1 MAKSPLPT
9 SIRVPPTDLPFGYAA
24 ISPEIGAEIRGIDL
38 GRPVSRELI
47 DLLRALLDERLVLVI
62 RDQILTPT
70 QHVAL
75 MSQFGQL
82 APASPV
88 RPGLDV
94 RHHQVKVVD
103 GRNYE
108 GRTAYWHSDITY
120 MLTPPSI
127 TSLFARIV
135 PTSGGDTE
143 FASATSAYRGLSTP
157 IRNLIDSL
165 FAVHDDAGLAAFLGP
180 DGPGVWDDNLITELQ
195 PVSHP
200 LVIAN
205 PRTGARSIFANHAFT
220 KHITGLDSVESD
232 ALLSLLLTRI
242 AQPRNTIRINWQ
254 PGTLVLSDNRATI
267 HRAIDDYGQQ
277 TRVLHKVSVR
287 GDRPTGSFV
296 VPARAKDYLAQLN
309 LRIQHR

>member
-1 MAKSPLPT
+1 MVKTALTKSAPV
-9 SIRVPPTDLPFGYAA
+9 SPTDLPFNYEA

-38 GRPVSRELI
+38 GHPLGDEVVG
-47 DLLRALLDERLVLVI
+47 LLRSLLDERLVLVI

-75 MSQFGQL
+75 MNQFGHL

-88 RPGLDV
+88 IPGLDV

-103 GRNYE
+103 GRNYG
-108 GRTAYWHSDITY
+108 GRIDYWHSDITY

-127 TSLFARIV
+127 TSLFARIL

-143 FASATSAYRGLSTP
+143 FASAASAYRSLSAP
-157 IRNLIDSL
+157 IRNLVDSL
-165 FAVHDDAGLAAFLGP
+165 SAVHDDAGLAAYLEP
-180 DGPGVWDDNLITELQ
+180 NGPGVWEDNLITELQ
-195 PVSHP
+195 PVSHR

-205 PRTGARSIFANHAFT
+205 PRTGARSLFVNHAFT
-220 KHITGLDSVESD
+220 KHITDLDASESD
-232 ALLSLLLTRI
+232 ALLALLFSRI
-242 AQPRNTIRINWQ
+242 TQPQNTIRIKWQ

-287 GDRPTGSFV
+287 GGQPPDSFV
-296 VPARAKDYLAQLN
+296 VPTKAKDILAKMN
-309 LRIQHR
+309 SRTRHR

>member
-1 MAKSPLPT
+1 MAKSALPR
-9 SIRVPPTDLPFGYAA
+9 SIPVTPSDLPFDYAA

-38 GRPVSRELI
+38 GHPLDRNVVE
-47 DLLRALLDERLVLVI
+47 LLRSLLDERLVLVI

-82 APASPV
+82 AAASPV
-88 RPGLDV
+88 LPGLDV

-103 GRNYE
+103 GRNPG
-108 GRTAYWHSDITY
+108 GRTSYWHSDITY

-127 TSLFARIV
+127 TSLFARIL

-143 FASATSAYRGLSTP
+143 FASATSAYRGLSAP
-157 IRNLIDSL
+157 IRSLIDSL
-165 FAVHDDAGLAAFLGP
+165 SAVHDDAGLAAYIGP
-180 DGPGVWDDNLITELQ
+180 GGPGVWDDNLITELQ

-200 LVIAN
+200 LVVAN
-205 PRTGARSIFANHAFT
+205 PRTGTRSLFVNHAFT
-220 KHITGLDSVESD
+220 KHITGLDAVESD
-232 ALLSLLLTRI
+232 ALLSLLLTRLTES
-242 AQPRNTIRINWQ
+242 RNTIRINWQ

-267 HRAIDDYGQQ
+267 HRAIDDYGTQ

-287 GDRPTGSFV
+287 GNRPTGSFV
-296 VPARAKDYLAQLN
+296 VPAKAKDHLAQMN
-309 LRIQHR
+309 SRIRQR